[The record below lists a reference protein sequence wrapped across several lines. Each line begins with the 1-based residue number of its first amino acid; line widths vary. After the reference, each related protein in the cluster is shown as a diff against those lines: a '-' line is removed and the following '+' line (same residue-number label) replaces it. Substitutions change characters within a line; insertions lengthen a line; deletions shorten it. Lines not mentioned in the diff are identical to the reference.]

1 MLHFV
6 INISHGILLE
16 NILVH
21 AGSRNLSPI
30 HSFNVYLK
38 FNIPYYNDFLFL
50 LKWDNYIH
58 SNIFSSIL
66 NQSLVEI
73 ISRRWNIKNRNIT
86 FSILK
91 CLSYPGIVVDTI
103 YRYSSIKLGPPT
115 IQLSMSAQRDIQ
127 FTCRIKLQNA

>member
-1 MLHFV
+1 MLLHFV

-50 LKWDNYIH
+50 LKWDNYIY
-58 SNIFSSIL
+58 SNIFS
-66 NQSLVEI
+66 N
-73 ISRRWNIKNRNIT
+73 RWDIQNRKIA

-91 CLSYPGIVVDTI
+91 CVSYPGIVVDTI